1 MRNFLI
7 RWQVWPQLGTVAGF
21 ANTKLTDNAFQTS
34 KLAASGLLLIRS
46 TNNRFPS
53 SMWVFPVR
61 STLLFTLNKEEQKIV
76 DAIFFFGGGRIL
88 PLVIT
93 QVQMWLEIWQW
104 HSKIYLVFGS
114 IFLYRRMRNSCII
127 NGWKETCRSHQSALF
142 VTSHVDWSS
151 GKVSFLK
158 LILVFFT
165 KSDNYCLCSLQDW
178 RCLWCKSCVHFHCK
192 SSFIQHCSLGET
204 RSATVPPT
212 SLIKIG
218 GKNFIIVQIPKI

>member
-1 MRNFLI
+1 MVYYWYGR
-7 RWQVWPQLGTVAGF
+7 
-21 ANTKLTDNAFQTS
+21 QT
-34 KLAASGLLLIRS
+34 ID
-46 TNNRFPS
+46 FHHQCEF
-53 SMWVFPVR
+53 FPVH
-61 STLLFTLNKEEQKIV
+61 SILLFTLNKEEQKIV
-76 DAIFFFGGGRIL
+76 DAIFFFGGGIF

-158 LILVFFT
+158 LLLVFFT
-165 KSDNYCLCSLQDW
+165 KVTIVFAVC
-178 RCLWCKSCVHFHCK
+178 
-192 SSFIQHCSLGET
+192 
-204 RSATVPPT
+204 
-212 SLIKIG
+212 KIG
-218 GKNFIIVQIPKI
+218 DVFGAKVACTSIASPVSFNTAH